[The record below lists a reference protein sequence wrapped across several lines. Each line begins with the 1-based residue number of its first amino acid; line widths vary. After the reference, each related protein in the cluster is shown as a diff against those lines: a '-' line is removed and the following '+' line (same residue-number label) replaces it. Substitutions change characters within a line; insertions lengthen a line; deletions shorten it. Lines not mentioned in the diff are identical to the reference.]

1 MDKSEKDKLNKAL
14 KKYFGEIHEIYA
26 GGNYSEGSFYDC
38 LKHFIKDSG
47 RILGYSTFPFVLP
60 KRTEVGI
67 PDFFVRKNGE
77 IIGHIERKTEI
88 GRLLHA
94 AACGFLHRAKHSR
107 DFEGGFW

>member
-14 KKYFGEIHEIYA
+14 KIYFGEIYEIYA

-67 PDFFVRKNGE
+67 PDFFVRNASE
-77 IIGHIERKTEI
+77 LRSVLWI
-88 GRLLHA
+88 A
-94 AACGFLHRAKHSR
+94 
-107 DFEGGFW
+107 